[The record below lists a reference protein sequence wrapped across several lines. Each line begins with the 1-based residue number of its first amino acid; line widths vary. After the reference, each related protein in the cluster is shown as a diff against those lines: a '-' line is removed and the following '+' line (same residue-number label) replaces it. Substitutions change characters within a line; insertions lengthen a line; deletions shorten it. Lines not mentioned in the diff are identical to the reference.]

1 MPRGG
6 YHPSAERWGRK
17 PAWKNASDTKTIRVP
32 EELAEQILNYAHK
45 LDEGDVI
52 DYDTKTKSEVKQLRQ
67 ENDRLRQELAACQQ
81 ASQIFQPDLEELRD
95 RYLTSLRLGKQAPEY
110 KRTSKVLEK
119 FIDFIQSL

>member
-52 DYDTKTKSEVKQLRQ
+52 DYDTKAKSEMEQLRQ
-67 ENDRLRQELAACQQ
+67 ENDRLRQELAACQ
-81 ASQIFQPDLEELRD
+81 ASQLTQPDLEELRD
-95 RYLTSLRLGKQAPEY
+95 RYLTNLRLGKQAPEY
-110 KRTSKVLEK
+110 KRTRKALDG
-119 FIDFIQSL
+119 FITFVRSI